1 MPYPTAISSS
11 SRRGRRS
18 RVGALASIAESSSLL
33 EPGDVAAGTTSSGGY
48 DRFVHIEEFERE
60 VEVVLARLPAWVKE
74 AMDNVYV
81 VVERRPSKAQDP
93 TGDGLLGLYEGVSL
107 DERGFDYFGVAPDSI
122 FVFYEPHMALGLT
135 GQDLRDEIRTTVLH
149 ELGHHLGMTDERLHE
164 LGWA

>member
-1 MPYPTAISSS
+1 MALETTLLHSGMWCAPTLH
-11 SRRGRRS
+11 
-18 RVGALASIAESSSLL
+18 VDE
-33 EPGDVAAGTTSSGGY
+33 Y
-48 DRFVHIEEFERE
+48 DRCVHIEEFERE
-60 VEVVLARLPAWVKE
+60 VEVVLARLPDWVKE

-135 GQDLRDEIRTTVLH
+135 GQELRDEIRTTVLH